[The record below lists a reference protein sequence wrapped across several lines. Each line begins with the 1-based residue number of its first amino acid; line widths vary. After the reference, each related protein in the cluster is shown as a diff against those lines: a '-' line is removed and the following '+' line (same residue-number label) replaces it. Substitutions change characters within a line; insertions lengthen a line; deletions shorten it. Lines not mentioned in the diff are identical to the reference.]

1 MTNTKLR
8 LFFTNLT
15 LWIHLIST
23 LSATHGAYI
32 LQILVQV
39 VKGIPWSQTFFVLL
53 LKKTLRGGNS
63 PELKSG
69 VTTIYFEKTII
80 NNNPTAM
87 NNNPGLYFCLDVLNC
102 LGDDHLIYKC
112 TFHITMLNAK
122 LWHSNNTNI
131 LITFFVTLVHVF
143 IGGKKR
149 KKKGET
155 SFHLRRYPI
164 SIWYLQLIF

>member
-1 MTNTKLR
+1 
-8 LFFTNLT
+8 
-15 LWIHLIST
+15 
-23 LSATHGAYI
+23 
-32 LQILVQV
+32 
-39 VKGIPWSQTFFVLL
+39 
-53 LKKTLRGGNS
+53 
-63 PELKSG
+63 